1 MNGHEHERVNET
13 PGLPHAGV
21 EVRLLRL
28 ETLLEVVVGEIRELK
43 SGQKD
48 LADQIMKIR
57 TTDFRVLVGMII
69 SVGIGLATAIIRS
82 L

>member
-1 MNGHEHERVNET
+1 MNNHEHEESTDPLR
-13 PGLPHAGV
+13 LPQTSV
-21 EVRLLRL
+21 EARLLRL
-28 ETLLEVVVGEIRELK
+28 ETILEVVVSEIRDLK

-69 SVGIGLATAIIRS
+69 TVGIGLATARW
-82 L
+82 